1 MKSCQPI
8 DGSSYTPLGHRRL
21 SLPSGTQALNTPIQA
36 AADVMK
42 SIAVSAYERKPKES
56 WQIVGLVHDEILMVV
71 PESDAK
77 DAKEWLDSIMR
88 TVGTEVTNL
97 GVSSQDAQVLVKAGT
112 EVCDSWAEK
121 D

>member
-1 MKSCQPI
+1 
-8 DGSSYTPLGHRRL
+8 
-21 SLPSGTQALNTPIQA
+21 
-36 AADVMK
+36 
-42 SIAVSAYERKPKES
+42 
-56 WQIVGLVHDEILMVV
+56 MVV

-77 DAKEWLDSIMR
+77 DTKEWLDSIMR
-88 TVGTEVTNL
+88 TVGTEVTNF